1 MSKKEM
7 VLVHPTAQIN
17 ALFPKE
23 GFALGQDLAPN
34 FADIQAL
41 EAQLV
46 DGLSIQRREAVEE
59 NSSYRHFLPY
69 VQLMR
74 VNPEGKLEVFA
85 YQRVKGVG
93 EERLLGRHSIGLGGH
108 INVSHCQFYDGHTN
122 LNLGM
127 TIMYN
132 VMEELC
138 EELSYENVPFMQ
150 AMLDRNIRSQPNI
163 YGYLN
168 DNSDK
173 VGQRHL
179 GVTMLM
185 MVPYGYD
192 PICTEESM
200 VTVGFVELETL
211 RANLDQYSFENWSR
225 LIIEGLP
232 AEFTND
238 LIEAGKRAA
247 EEFRVFE
254 AEQAEALKGLVAV
267 GGIEGVQSEG
277 LVKEGFQ
284 LDDVDNRVIA
294 EVALDPSEETCSAE
308 CQADRL

>member
-23 GFALGQDLAPN
+23 GFAIGQDLAPN
-34 FADIQAL
+34 FANISVLEAAL
-41 EAQLV
+41 E
-46 DGLSIQRREAVEE
+46 DGLSIQRREAVE
-59 NSSYRHFLPY
+59 NHSAYRHFLPY

-74 VNPEGKLEVFA
+74 VNPEGKLEVFV

-93 EERLLGRHSIGLGGH
+93 EERLLGRHSVGLGGH
-108 INVSHCQFYDGHTN
+108 INVSHCQFHDGHTH

-138 EELSYENVPFMQ
+138 EELSYENVPFIQ
-150 AMLDRNIRSQPNI
+150 AMLDRNIRAQPNI

-168 DNSDK
+168 DNSDE
-173 VGQRHL
+173 VGARHL
-179 GVTMLM
+179 GIAMLL
-185 MVPYGYD
+185 MVPYGYEAT
-192 PICTEESM
+192 CTEDSM
-200 VTVGFVELETL
+200 VTVGFVELDEL

-232 AEFTND
+232 AEFVDD
-238 LIEAGKRAA
+238 LVEAGKRAA
-247 EEFRVFE
+247 EEFSVFE
-254 AEQAEALKGLVAV
+254 AQQAEALKGLVAV
-267 GGIEGVQSEG
+267 GGVEGVAAANTLEM
-277 LVKEGFQ
+277 E
-284 LDDVDNRVIA
+284 
-294 EVALDPSEETCSAE
+294 LDPNDPNPAQTVADIQEAFQVDADACADVSA
-308 CQADRL
+308 R